1 MNSELTSQDYS
12 GFLRQ
17 VVAEIKNARIT
28 AVRKVNREMINLY
41 WRIGEMILAKQLTQ
55 GYGKAVVE
63 RLSVD
68 LKTEFPGSSGFSPR
82 NLWDMKRF
90 YEAYQKSDKKLRQ
103 LVAELP
109 WGHHLLILNKTKDIE
124 EAIYYIKKAIEFSWT
139 RDILLNQIKSNT
151 FINKDIPKQHNFIKA
166 LPENIQ
172 EQAIEMIKSE
182 YYLDFLDIEQPVLER
197 DLEKRL
203 VDKIKLFM
211 LELGKGFTFIGN
223 QYKLV
228 LDGNEYFVDILFYH
242 RGLKCLVAVELKIG
256 KFIPEYIGKMNF
268 YLGLLDDTARL
279 PDENP
284 SIGLILC
291 ADKNHL
297 EVELA
302 LRDIAKPIAVS
313 EYQLKALIPDKRVLH
328 KIINEEIKQYT
339 FEKP

>member
-1 MNSELTSQDYS
+1 MNAELTSRDYS

-17 VVAEIKNARIT
+17 VVAEIKNARVT

-41 WRIGEMILAKQLTQ
+41 WRIGEMILVKQLTQ

-90 YEAYQKSDKKLRQ
+90 YEAYHKSDTKLRQ

-124 EAIYYIKKAIEFSWT
+124 EAKFYINKAIEFSWT
-139 RDILLNQIKSNT
+139 RDVLLNQIKSNA
-151 FINKDIPKQHNFIKA
+151 FINKDIPKQHNFIKT
-166 LPENIQ
+166 LPENMQ
-172 EQAIEMIKSE
+172 EQADEMIKSE
-182 YYLDFLDIEQPVLER
+182 YNLGFLDIEQPVLER

-228 LDGNEYFVDILFYH
+228 LDGNEYFVEY
-242 RGLKCLVAVELKIG
+242 C
-256 KFIPEYIGKMNF
+256 FITE
-268 YLGLLDDTARL
+268 D
-279 PDENP
+279 
-284 SIGLILC
+284 
-291 ADKNHL
+291 
-297 EVELA
+297 
-302 LRDIAKPIAVS
+302 
-313 EYQLKALIPDKRVLH
+313 
-328 KIINEEIKQYT
+328 
-339 FEKP
+339 